1 MRVIVL
7 GSGVIGV
14 ASAYYLAQ
22 QGAQVTVLD
31 RQAGPAEETS
41 FGNAGQISPGYS
53 TPSAAPGIPFTD
65 EMLVLCNFSSAQ
77 LNGFLGGFK
86 RVQIPPVALKA
97 VLTDTNLHWS
107 AVMLQQELAQE
118 HQALAAKAAQ
128 KPGSNS

>member
-1 MRVIVL
+1 MLCFNLPSEKSGKVRLLAMQLGVRVRP
-7 GSGVIGV
+7 V
-14 ASAYYLAQ
+14 ATDEYGETLA
-22 QGAQVTVLD
+22 ALCSWE
-31 RQAGPAEETS
+31 ALA
-41 FGNAGQISPGYS
+41 AA
-53 TPSAAPGIPFTD
+53 AAPGIPFTD